1 MNSKGKHG
9 CGWAHKG
16 KSEEN
21 EIREVY
27 EEQILVVL
35 NLSEDSM
42 TLSLSITARLSDLVL
57 MNRLSQKGC
66 YVTSEAKS

>member
-1 MNSKGKHG
+1 M
-9 CGWAHKG
+9 
-16 KSEEN
+16 
-21 EIREVY
+21 Y

-66 YVTSEAKS
+66 YVTSEARS